1 MVSQLWVHRRLTT
14 HTTPSRLNLL
24 RFDLSAPIDP
34 KRMKGRFWPE
44 NKPSRLKVWPAAFHR
59 GKVGVLLVNL
69 GTPDAPTAGAIRRY
83 LREFLSDPR
92 VIEIPKFIWW
102 FILNGPILL
111 VRPRKLVHRYASI
124 WLEQGS
130 PLMVYTL
137 KQAQG
142 LQDIL
147 AKRGHD
153 VPVVAGMRYGQ
164 PSIASA
170 MLALRDQGCDHIL
183 TIPLYPQYASST
195 TATVVDEVNRVA
207 SHMRDQPALRHIK
220 RFHVHPAYIN
230 PLADQIKA
238 FWQANGQPDK
248 LVMSFHGLPK
258 LCTDKGDPYCRDSY
272 ETARALAARLN
283 LTDDQYLVTFQS
295 RFGPA
300 AWLEPYTEP
309 TLEHLAQQGVK
320 RIDVVCPGFLADCL
334 ETLEEISIECR
345 DTFMAAG
352 GEQFRYIPCLN
363 DSPQWCEGLADMTRE
378 QLQGWPL

>member
-1 MVSQLWVHRRLTT
+1 MSSHQDSLV
-14 HTTPSRLNLL
+14 
-24 RFDLSAPIDP
+24 
-34 KRMKGRFWPE
+34 KRMRGRFWPE
-44 NKPSRLKVWPAAFHR
+44 AKPTRLKVWPEPFHR

-69 GTPDAPTAGAIRRY
+69 GTPDAPTAPAIRRY

-102 FILNGPILL
+102 FILNGPILA

-124 WLEQGS
+124 WLEGGS

-142 LQDIL
+142 LKQSLTERGYDI
-147 AKRGHD
+147 
-153 VPVVAGMRYGQ
+153 PVVAGMRYGQ

-207 SHMRDQPALRHIK
+207 AHLRDQPALRHIK
-220 RFHVHPAYIN
+220 RFQVHPAYIN
-230 PLADQIKA
+230 PLADQIQA
-238 FWQANGQPDK
+238 FWQANGRPEK

-258 LCTDKGDPYCRDSY
+258 QCTDRGDPYCRDSY
-272 ETARALAARLN
+272 ETARALAQRLN
-283 LTDDQYLVTFQS
+283 LSDDEVQVTFQS

-300 AWLEPYTEP
+300 AWLQPYTEP
-309 TLEHLAQQGVK
+309 TLEMMAKNGVK

-363 DSPQWCEGLADMTRE
+363 DSQAWVEGLTDMTLE
-378 QLQGWPL
+378 QLQGWPIKA